1 MLQRFMMSKYLFIIL
16 VLMILLLP
24 SVQGMFLPNPF
35 YDAPSH
41 RDRAMEGPYWRELIH
56 LDMPLRRTDMYIYN
70 IMATTNG
77 DLFLVGTDA
86 IYQGYTDEGV
96 SDYSRHG
103 YIARMS
109 KDGELVWDALIG
121 DDLEFF
127 DCEEVSDGIFLVL
140 GRDIKNQD
148 KNGIVLFA
156 FGEDGTLLWKKAIE
170 SETDD
175 SAFSMVQDGNGHLY
189 LAGVSD
195 TDEGYDGLFMKLD
208 TEGDLIWKRA
218 YDDGRHEMFTKIALS
233 EDGDLVLLGT
243 NKWLEF
249 LPNSI
254 PLYSEALVVSFDT
267 DGNLRWAVSQG
278 SGSDYTVPN
287 DIDIGPDG
295 IIAITGRVSIY
306 REKEDILSL
315 LIDMEGNILDCRSY
329 PGLYEYDDYGYDI
342 TWIKGGGFVVFGESY
357 RIISSQE
364 DPMLW
369 WYQSDSFYSI
379 IGGDGEIELVSRFF
393 GDAPSASL
401 FRFSTHTSIVDQDG
415 RIFLVL
421 TSWGSYEVYVASLL
435 GETMIMLDMIAS
447 LEFPSWREKLIS

>member
-1 MLQRFMMSKYLFIIL
+1 
-16 VLMILLLP
+16 
-24 SVQGMFLPNPF
+24 
-35 YDAPSH
+35 
-41 RDRAMEGPYWRELIH
+41 
-56 LDMPLRRTDMYIYN
+56 MYIYN

-315 LIDMEGNILDCRSY
+315 LIDMEGNILD
-329 PGLYEYDDYGYDI
+329 
-342 TWIKGGGFVVFGESY
+342 
-357 RIISSQE
+357 
-364 DPMLW
+364 
-369 WYQSDSFYSI
+369 
-379 IGGDGEIELVSRFF
+379 
-393 GDAPSASL
+393 
-401 FRFSTHTSIVDQDG
+401 
-415 RIFLVL
+415 
-421 TSWGSYEVYVASLL
+421 
-435 GETMIMLDMIAS
+435 
-447 LEFPSWREKLIS
+447 